1 MSFAKR
7 KTKARVIRT
16 NDDEE
21 DDAPMRS
28 SPATGTAN
36 TTTSRRQPYL
46 HFSTSN
52 KLGNI
57 SLHVSTVN
65 APKSAVQN
73 SKPFKQSSLRQSIA
87 ISDHDDTTSNDGS
100 VTSKPAIREVDFG
113 PSRPATKKK
122 RPAKAA
128 SRLSFGPEEIISGDA
143 AEALDEEL
151 FTPKKTGRKIEPSSL
166 RISLN
171 GRDGWDGPASG
182 PRDEAEQRPRYSR
195 DYLQELKGS
204 TRSTPKE
211 MQGAP
216 TPEAESEEGLD
227 ASELEGAMIVD
238 TEDTGRAYIPT
249 EAEIAE
255 KKARRHRLA
264 QEQDFISLES
274 GPDDRHSGGSMI
286 SQLSS
291 RPKKESR
298 LVRDDEDVME
308 GFDDMVQDNPLA
320 LGRKAEREARRQQ
333 RKMISQAIQDA
344 EGSDTAD
351 SDDSEAERNAEYE
364 AAQTRAGM
372 DGLKKLGEGQDGAA
386 IPPKITPIPSL
397 GECIGR
403 LKMSLEFAEKEM
415 VKRQWEM
422 GKLEAEKREI
432 EEREKE
438 VQRLL
443 KEAGD
448 RYASLRVGADAEMPD
463 VDVGNV
469 ESYVGA
475 ADSLRRFNQTPVGR
489 GLDSIGNTP
498 IGGGELKDVD

>member
-1 MSFAKR
+1 
-7 KTKARVIRT
+7 
-16 NDDEE
+16 
-21 DDAPMRS
+21 
-28 SPATGTAN
+28 
-36 TTTSRRQPYL
+36 
-46 HFSTSN
+46 
-52 KLGNI
+52 
-57 SLHVSTVN
+57 
-65 APKSAVQN
+65 
-73 SKPFKQSSLRQSIA
+73 
-87 ISDHDDTTSNDGS
+87 
-100 VTSKPAIREVDFG
+100 
-113 PSRPATKKK
+113 
-122 RPAKAA
+122 
-128 SRLSFGPEEIISGDA
+128 
-143 AEALDEEL
+143 
-151 FTPKKTGRKIEPSSL
+151 
-166 RISLN
+166 
-171 GRDGWDGPASG
+171 
-182 PRDEAEQRPRYSR
+182 
-195 DYLQELKGS
+195 
-204 TRSTPKE
+204 
-211 MQGAP
+211 
-216 TPEAESEEGLD
+216 
-227 ASELEGAMIVD
+227 
-238 TEDTGRAYIPT
+238 
-249 EAEIAE
+249 
-255 KKARRHRLA
+255 
-264 QEQDFISLES
+264 
-274 GPDDRHSGGSMI
+274 MI

-308 GFDDMVQDNPLA
+308 GFDEMVQDNPLA

-372 DGLKKLGEGQDGAA
+372 DGLKKLGEGQDCAA

-448 RYASLRVGADAEMPD
+448 RYASLRVGAGAEMPD

>member
-21 DDAPMRS
+21 DDIPLSS
-28 SPATGTAN
+28 SPATGSAN
-36 TTTSRRQPYL
+36 TTTSRRQPPL
-46 HFSTSN
+46 HSRHANS
-52 KLGNI
+52 LIIIANI
-57 SLHVSTVN
+57 PDIVT
-65 APKSAVQN
+65 APASSVQK

-100 VTSKPAIREVDFG
+100 VISKPAIREVDFG

-122 RPAKAA
+122 RPAKVA
-128 SRLSFGPEEIISGDA
+128 SRLSFGPGEIISGDA

-166 RISLN
+166 RISLD
-171 GRDGWDGPASG
+171 GTDGWEGPSTG
-182 PRDEAEQRPRYSR
+182 PKDEAEQRPRYSR

-204 TRSTPKE
+204 TPSTPKE

-216 TPEAESEEGLD
+216 TPESVKGLD

-238 TEDTGRAYIPT
+238 TEDIGRAYIPT
-249 EAEIAE
+249 EAEVAE
-255 KKARRHRLA
+255 KKERRHRLA
-264 QEQDFISLES
+264 QEQDFITLDS
-274 GPDDRHSGGSMI
+274 GPDDRYAGGSMI

-308 GFDDMVQDNPLA
+308 GFDEMVQDKPLA

-372 DGLKKLGEGQDGAA
+372 DGLKKLGEGQDCAV

-448 RYASLRVGADAEMPD
+448 RYASLRVGAGAEMPD

-475 ADSLRRFNQTPVGR
+475 ADSLRRFNQTPAGR

-498 IGGGELKDVD
+498 IGGGEVKDVD